1 MKKYVLTTLT
11 VLWMGVIFWFSS
23 KPALESSSMSNN
35 VIDNTIIKIC
45 QIVKS
50 DLNDKQIAN
59 IRKIVSRPVRKL
71 GHFTVY
77 FILGLLVV
85 SMLKSYGIKN
95 KIIIYASIVCFIY
108 ALSDEI
114 HQFFVDGR
122 SCEILDVVL
131 DTFSSMFS
139 IMLIEINN
147 RKMACKN

>member
-1 MKKYVLTTLT
+1 MKKFVLTTLT
-11 VLWMGVIFWFSS
+11 ALWMGVIFWFSS

-35 VIDNTIIKIC
+35 IIDTIIIKIC
-45 QIVKS
+45 QIVND

-95 KIIIYASIVCFIY
+95 IIIVASIICFIY
-108 ALSDEI
+108 AFSDEI
-114 HQFFVDGR
+114 HQLFVDGR
-122 SCEILDVVL
+122 SCEMLDVIL

-139 IMLIEINN
+139 MMLIEINN
-147 RKMACKN
+147 RKMTCKI

>member
-1 MKKYVLTTLT
+1 MKKFVLTTLT
-11 VLWMGVIFWFSS
+11 ALWMGVIFWFSS

-35 VIDNTIIKIC
+35 IIDNTIIKIC
-45 QIVKS
+45 QIVND

-71 GHFTVY
+71 GHFIVY

-95 KIIIYASIVCFIY
+95 IIIVASIICFIY
-108 ALSDEI
+108 AFSDEI
-114 HQFFVDGR
+114 HQLFVDGR
-122 SCEILDVVL
+122 SCEMLDVIL

-139 IMLIEINN
+139 MMLIEINN
-147 RKMACKN
+147 RKMTCKI

>member
-11 VLWMGVIFWFSS
+11 ALWMGVIFWFSS

-35 VIDNTIIKIC
+35 IIDNTIIKIC
-45 QIVKS
+45 QIVND

-95 KIIIYASIVCFIY
+95 IIIVASIICFIY
-108 ALSDEI
+108 AFSDEI
-114 HQFFVDGR
+114 HQLFVDGR
-122 SCEILDVVL
+122 SCEMLDVIL

-139 IMLIEINN
+139 MMLIEINN
-147 RKMACKN
+147 RKMTCKI

>member
-1 MKKYVLTTLT
+1 MKKFVLTTLT
-11 VLWMGVIFWFSS
+11 ALWMGVIFWFSS

-35 VIDNTIIKIC
+35 IIDTTIIKIC
-45 QIVKS
+45 QIVND

-95 KIIIYASIVCFIY
+95 IIIVASIICFIY
-108 ALSDEI
+108 AFSDEI
-114 HQFFVDGR
+114 HQLFVDGR
-122 SCEILDVVL
+122 SCEMLDVIL

-139 IMLIEINN
+139 MMLIEINN
-147 RKMACKN
+147 RKMTCKI

>member
-1 MKKYVLTTLT
+1 MKKFVLTTLT
-11 VLWMGVIFWFSS
+11 ALWMGVIFWFSS

-35 VIDNTIIKIC
+35 IIDNTIIKIC
-45 QIVKS
+45 QIVND

-95 KIIIYASIVCFIY
+95 IIIVASIICFIY
-108 ALSDEI
+108 AFSDEI
-114 HQFFVDGR
+114 HQLFVDGR
-122 SCEILDVVL
+122 SCEMLDVIL

-139 IMLIEINN
+139 MMLIEINN
-147 RKMACKN
+147 RKMTCKI